1 MKNKKDGI
9 SEKPIVSVGYY
20 KTEKEANNY
29 SKNSIVYIINKNKFL
44 VFVAGNH
51 ILNLNSKQQK
61 MYLNFLQNIFKTMKP
76 NLVLIES
83 PVDTSRETIKLGMNI
98 TKKRWGENEYATLF
112 ANEFKGEIR
121 GMDAS
126 TKDQN
131 NVFLMH
137 DRKRNPKL
145 LLFFNFFTFYFSAA
159 TKYQKGDMGIDA
171 IYKKGRDILSYL
183 LFYKKSLLYGIRYDI
198 LRIHEH
204 MKESRSLE
212 DTIDRILQEI
222 VDKYIKDGMNI
233 KSVID
238 IKHPCLY
245 VGEVNGHI
253 PNYKI
258 NRIMEKWFSIRNES
272 MVNTCVK
279 SLNKHK
285 VVLAMA
291 GASHIKGIQK
301 MLNSK
306 LLEKYGNVESMNW
319 NKFSDMLK

>member
-1 MKNKKDGI
+1 MKNKKSRI
-9 SEKPIVSVGYY
+9 LEKPIVSVGYY
-20 KTEKEANNY
+20 KSEKEANNY
-29 SKNSIVYIINKNKFL
+29 GKNSIVYIINKNKFL

-61 MYLNFLQNIFKTMKP
+61 TYLNFLQDVFKTMKP

-83 PVDTSRETIKLGMNI
+83 PVDTSKETIKLGMKI
-98 TKKRWGENEYATLF
+98 PKKRWGENEYATLF
-112 ANEFKGEIR
+112 ANEFKCEIK

-126 TKDQN
+126 TKNQDS
-131 NVFLMH
+131 VFLMH
-137 DRKRNPKL
+137 DGKRNPKL

-159 TKYQKGDMGIDA
+159 TKYQKGNVEMDT
-171 IYKKGRDILSYL
+171 IYKKGRDILSFL

-198 LRIHEH
+198 LKIHEH

-212 DTIDRILQEI
+212 DTIDKILQEI
-222 VDKYIKDGMNI
+222 VDKYIKNGMNI

-238 IKHPCLY
+238 IKHPSLY
-245 VGEVNGHI
+245 VGEANGHI

-258 NRIMEKWFSIRNES
+258 NRIMEKWFSIRDES
-272 MVNTCVK
+272 MINTCVK

-301 MLNSK
+301 ILNSELSK
-306 LLEKYGNVESMNW
+306 RYGNVESMNW
-319 NKFSDMLK
+319 NKFVDRLK